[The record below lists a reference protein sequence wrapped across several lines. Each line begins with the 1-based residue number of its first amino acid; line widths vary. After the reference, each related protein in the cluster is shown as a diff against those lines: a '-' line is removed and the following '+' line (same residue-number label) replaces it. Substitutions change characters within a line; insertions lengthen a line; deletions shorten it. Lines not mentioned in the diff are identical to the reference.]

1 MTHFETTVTPYPEA
15 AFAASRL
22 SLSSAMLS
30 FTPLPRGND
39 TYGLV
44 ALPIINTLF
53 NLVSDKETIKFK
65 NKYTEEKIKKK
76 YLHIQ
81 YYLQIQAI
89 LQLIQQN
96 L

>member
-1 MTHFETTVTPYPEA
+1 VTHFETTVTSYPEA

-30 FTPLPRGND
+30 FTPFPRGND

-65 NKYTEEKIKKK
+65 NKYTKGKKK